1 MDPIQIDLLS
11 VFIAAIVYMLIGW
24 LWYSPWFF
32 GKTWL
37 KLSHIKSDKNKMGL
51 AFFLG
56 FINAVFIS
64 FFLAL
69 LLGFLRVNTALDGF
83 FVGFGVWLG
92 FVVTTQFSSV
102 IWAKQS
108 FRLFLINI
116 GCWFFSFIFMGGILG
131 A

>member
-11 VFIAAIVYMLIGW
+11 VFIAAIVYMIIGW
-24 LWYSPWFF
+24 FWYSSWFF

-37 KLSHIKSDKNKMGL
+37 NLTQIKPDKKRMGL
-51 AFFLG
+51 ASLLS
-56 FINAVFIS
+56 FINAIFLS

-92 FVVTTQFSSV
+92 FIVTTQFSGV
-102 IWAKQS
+102 VWERKP
-108 FRLFLINI
+108 FKLFLIHV
-116 GCWFFSFIFMGGILG
+116 GGWFFSFTIMGGILG